1 MSARFHLKFLGP
13 VQVECEGAPYRKIRS
28 RKALALLG
36 YVIAHGE
43 SVSREILANVFWP
56 DLAEDR
62 ALTNLSWT
70 LSLLSQHLPACLVID
85 RRTVCFQPSTTVVA
99 DVETFRT
106 LIATHDPARLAEAV
120 TLYDDE
126 FMAGFY
132 LDKCPNFETWLL
144 AEREHWRR
152 QLEEALAS
160 LIQHERVRGAY
171 RKALPYA
178 IKLLRQDPYNE
189 AAHRYIMGLL
199 ALNGQ
204 RSAALNQFETCRRL
218 LQDEFGVEP
227 GDKTKALYEQIRA
240 GPSPEEEQV
249 PRLKV
254 SPAAQW
260 YLPSP
265 FTPFFGRESE
275 LALLDQHLK
284 EPQIRLVTIIG
295 VGGVGKTRLALQS
308 AERHQQLFRDGIGVV
323 PLTPVHSRE
332 ELVFAIAEGLGQTFV
347 SGGEPETQLFHLL
360 SARELLLVLDN
371 FEHLLAE
378 RALLLELLHRTPR
391 LKLLVTSREPLHLQA
406 EQVLRLEGLE
416 VVAEERGEVAS
427 SAVRLFVERARRLQ
441 ASFSLSA
448 PPLGSIV
455 EICRLVEGNP
465 LGIELAAAWAAS
477 SSCEEIAQAIR
488 CNLDVLATTM
498 HDLPERHR
506 SLRSVFDHSWELLAA
521 DEQRA
526 FRALAVFRG
535 GFDAEAAR
543 QVGEV
548 TAPVL
553 AVLQD
558 KSLLQRSSSG
568 RYVLHELLWQYAAE
582 QLAADPEE
590 EQKLKARH
598 AAWYLALAKAAGPEL
613 NGVHQT
619 DGLAQLEREHAN
631 LLKALE
637 WACAHEQVDLALRLS
652 EALWLFWQI
661 RGDFRQACH
670 WLERALALAVKREPL
685 PPATQAAAARCQG
698 RLGDLLRILGLSDQA
713 MNYLQRAYTTLERM
727 GTRRDFAV
735 VSGLLGRL
743 KLHVGDVEGA
753 RTYLDQQ
760 LCIAEEFHDTAE
772 TAVALNN
779 LGVLARACCDYS
791 QAQAIWGRLLN
802 VVRSS
807 NDRFMLCKV
816 LNSLAVVSID
826 LEDYLSA
833 FELFRQSVEIAIM
846 HDFRVTLCLAVGNVG
861 ECYLR
866 YGLSKQAFDCTCYSL
881 QIALELGYREA
892 ISLMTVQLARLM
904 ASEGR
909 RQLADTLYRQ
919 GIELE
924 RTNKSPYDLA
934 NALSH
939 RAADL
944 FDQGYSREALADARE
959 ALSVVQEY
967 RFAAHEL
974 LIRIRSLVIRLQA
987 MLREVDPSTA
997 LVEALALKETAQ
1009 TPKEQAALCYLLWKL
1024 EPANGGYRAAA
1035 AEQYAGLA
1043 REKPDVEYRQ
1053 RYAELTGTELPLPLA
1068 LPDLS
1073 ALTPEPIQPLE
1084 ALLEMLQASR

>member
-1 MSARFHLKFLGP
+1 MSKQFRLKFLGP
-13 VQVECEGAPYRKIRS
+13 VEIECDGVPYRKIRS

-36 YVIAHGE
+36 YVIVHGE
-43 SVSREILANVFWP
+43 AISREILANVFWP

-62 ALTNLSWT
+62 ALPNLRWT
-70 LSLLSQHLPACLVID
+70 LSLLTQHLPACLVID
-85 RRTVCFQPSTTVVA
+85 RRSVRFQPSTTVVA

-106 LIATHDPARLAEAV
+106 LSATHDPARLAEAV

-144 AEREHWRR
+144 AEREHWRQ
-152 QLEEALAS
+152 QLEETLTT

-189 AAHRYIMGLL
+189 AAHRYVMGLL

-227 GDKTKALYEQIRA
+227 GDETKALYEQIRA
-240 GPSPEEEQV
+240 GPSPEEGLV

-275 LALLDQHLK
+275 LTLLDQYLK
-284 EPQIRLVTIIG
+284 EPQTRLVTIIG
-295 VGGVGKTRLALQS
+295 VGGVGKTRLVLQS
-308 AERHQQLFRDGIGVV
+308 AEQHQPLFRDGVGVV

-332 ELVFAIAEGLGQTFV
+332 EMVFAVAEGLGQTFV

-378 RALLLELLHRTPR
+378 RALVLELLHRAPR

-416 VVAEERGEVAS
+416 VVAEERGEFAS
-427 SAVRLFVERARRLQ
+427 SAIQLFVERARRLQ
-441 ASFSLSA
+441 PSFSLSA
-448 PPLGSIV
+448 LPLASIV
-455 EICRLVEGNP
+455 EICQLVEGNP

-477 SSCEEIAQAIR
+477 LSCEEIAQAIR
-488 CNLDVLATTM
+488 RNLDALATTM

-535 GFDAEAAR
+535 GFDAEAAW

-548 TAPVL
+548 TTPVL

-590 EQKLKARH
+590 EQKLRARH
-598 AAWYLALAKAAGPEL
+598 TAWYLALAEAAGPEL

-661 RGDFRQACH
+661 RGDFRQARH
-670 WLERALALAVKREPL
+670 WLERALALAMEREPL
-685 PPATQAAAARCQG
+685 TQAAAARCQG

-713 MNYLQRAYTTLERM
+713 LVHLQRAYTTLERV
-727 GTRRDFAV
+727 GTRQDFAV

-743 KLHVGDVEGA
+743 KLHVGDMEGA
-753 RTYLDQQ
+753 RTYLDQH
-760 LCIAEEFHDTAE
+760 LSIAEELHDSAEITA
-772 TAVALNN
+772 ALNN
-779 LGVLARACCDYS
+779 LGNLARICCDYP
-791 QAQAIWGRLLN
+791 QAQAVWGRLLDIARLSEDHYMVGRTLN
-802 VVRSS
+802 G
-807 NDRFMLCKV
+807 LAIV
-816 LNSLAVVSID
+816 LIE
-826 LEDYLSA
+826 LEDYLPA
-833 FELFRQSVEIAIM
+833 FERYRQSMEIAIT
-846 HDFRVTLCLAVGNVG
+846 HHFRTLLCVVMGNVG
-861 ECYLR
+861 ECYLC
-866 YGLSKQAFDCTCYSL
+866 YGLFKQALDCTCYSL
-881 QIALELGYREA
+881 QIALDLGYQEA
-892 ISLMTVQLARLM
+892 IALMAVQLARLM
-904 ASEGR
+904 ALAGR
-909 RQLADTLYRQ
+909 FQLADALYRQ

-924 RTNKSPYDLA
+924 RMNKSPYDLA
-934 NALSH
+934 NALAH

-944 FDQGYSREALADARE
+944 LDQGRYREALADARE
-959 ALSVVQEY
+959 ALSGIQEY
-967 RFAAHEL
+967 RFAAHEMI
-974 LIRIRSLVIRLQA
+974 IRIRSLVIRLQA

-1009 TPKEQAALCYLLWKL
+1009 TTKEQAALCYLLWKL

-1043 REKPDVEYRQ
+1043 REKPEVEYRQ
-1053 RYAELTGTELPLPLA
+1053 RYAELTGTELPLPLT

-1073 ALTPEPIQPLE
+1073 ALIPEPIQSLE
-1084 ALLEMLQASR
+1084 TLLDLLQTSW